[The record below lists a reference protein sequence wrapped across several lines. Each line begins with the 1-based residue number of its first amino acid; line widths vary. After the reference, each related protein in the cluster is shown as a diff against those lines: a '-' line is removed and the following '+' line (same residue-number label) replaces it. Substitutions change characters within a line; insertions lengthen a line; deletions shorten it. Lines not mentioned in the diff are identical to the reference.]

1 MRNWIAAIAACM
13 LAGATPGYA
22 QELTVKASQPAWV
35 HAGPLPELPDAR
47 RNQIQGGIAYLLSE
61 DQYIWTGDGYDYAQ
75 RVAYK
80 VIDRSGLEEA
90 ARITPVYDPE
100 DSTLFYSR
108 LDVIRDGETSDR
120 LADTDIELIRQEQE
134 LEEGVVSGNLTA
146 VAELA
151 DIRVGD
157 TIDYTL
163 FGHVSTPLWP
173 GEFFQEQQVEWS
185 VPLARQSF
193 SISVPEDRP
202 LVFSGIETD
211 VPVSTET
218 RDGRIVY
225 SVDIE
230 NPDPVT
236 AESYVPDDA
245 IVFGY
250 ITFSSMD
257 SWADVSD
264 WAQELY
270 DIDYALP
277 ASYQA
282 RIEDIAEKYP
292 SPEDRIIE
300 ALRIVQDEVR
310 YLGYQGGLGSHKP
323 RPPTETVESG
333 YGDCKD
339 KTILLTAMLRQ
350 MGIDA
355 NSALAS
361 VSNGYVIP
369 RETPSIGAFD
379 HAIVEVRLNG
389 KTVWLDPTMAY
400 EGGRFDTLVPGD
412 YGYVLPIRKGASDL
426 ELVDVP
432 MPAEPDMQ
440 VEEAYL
446 FPEDGDIALEFRVRT
461 VYHGA
466 EAEQFRRRVASSG
479 TARIGRE
486 FLNYY
491 GKYYKGLKSAG
502 DLSIADDRDANMIEV
517 RESYTLDRE
526 TFDAE
531 GYDTSFQTRAS
542 TLMGT
547 LPSAIEARRI
557 TDLRIPYGLNRRHVI
572 RIETPGR
579 TFTPP
584 ESSTLSAPGVDI
596 GIEYRSLGDAFE
608 ADYTMEVTE
617 RSVPVADAADVV
629 QLSMDIQDKGTL
641 TFNLSKAVP
650 TLARRM
656 GFTSLDPETEQELS
670 DLNRLVASNKLK
682 EALVRVNELSGKYT
696 DPDPVR
702 GYLQMLKG
710 ALLSDLGRRKAALPA
725 FREGFAL
732 IEPAT
737 VSTYFTF
744 ADLLS
749 EDGDLAGL
757 SEVLIRLFDKHPE
770 AYDSLNT
777 DWFSSLLHRL
787 HVAEEY
793 DAADKLRVAGAKAQ
807 YARRNENIE
816 IERWLYAAAVAPLAA
831 SGETDTARLLA
842 AEVTDPE
849 MLAGLLIDRRAEAV
863 WPDIEARSGKDLGQ
877 ALDLFLKQAKA
888 EAGKEDAGYK
898 EKLRYLNALR
908 QAGQTDEAVAYGAPI
923 VADWARIEAT
933 GKDAFWFV
941 NEYAYTLA
949 DAGQVDEA
957 VATFD
962 KLLDLGI
969 DANPDLISMAI
980 NRAHVLLD
988 TGRFDAALEATTGLE
1003 ALEDDYS
1010 SDYGKMFIY
1019 DAKACALQKL
1029 GRTSEAE
1036 GTFTDQILPLSDLN
1050 RGAFTHTLLCLGRL
1064 DDAEAQYVARLS
1076 DPGER
1081 PDVLYS
1087 FVETQ
1092 GGKHDGT
1099 FYAEISKAAETVRA
1113 RESVRN
1119 ALAPVGRR
1127 LSIRGSDT
1135 YWGRF

>member
-1 MRNWIAAIAACM
+1 MRNWIAAIVACV

-22 QELTVKASQPAWV
+22 QELTAKAPQPAWIQ
-35 HAGPLPELPDAR
+35 AGPLPELPDTR
-47 RNQIQGGIAYLLSE
+47 SDQIQGGMAYLLSE
-61 DQYIWTGDGYDYAQ
+61 DQYVWTGDGYDYAQ

-100 DSTLFYSR
+100 DSTLFFSR
-108 LDVIRDGETSDR
+108 LDVTRDGHTYDR
-120 LADTDIELIRQEQE
+120 LTDTDIELIRQEQR
-134 LEEGVVSGNLTA
+134 LEDGVVSGNLTA

-157 TIDYTL
+157 IIDYTL
-163 FGHVSTPLWP
+163 FGHVNTPLWP

-193 SISVPEDRP
+193 TISVPEGRP

-230 NPDPVT
+230 NADPVT
-236 AESYVPDDA
+236 AESNVPDDA
-245 IVFGY
+245 VVFGY

-257 SWADVSD
+257 SWADVSH
-264 WAQELY
+264 WAQDLY
-270 DIDYALP
+270 DVDYALP
-277 ASYQA
+277 ASFQA
-282 RIEDIAEKYP
+282 RVEEIEKNYP
-292 SPEDRIIE
+292 SPEDRVIE

-379 HAIVEVRLNG
+379 HAIVEVNLNG
-389 KTVWLDPTMAY
+389 KTAWLDPTMTY

-412 YGYVLPIRKGASDL
+412 YGYVLPIRKGASNL
-426 ELVDVP
+426 ELVYVP
-432 MPAEPDMQ
+432 MPAEPDIQ
-440 VEEAYL
+440 VEETFL
-446 FPEDGDIALEFRVRT
+446 FPEEGNIGLNFRVRT
-461 VYHGA
+461 VYQGA
-466 EAEQFRRRVASSG
+466 EAEQFRRRIASSG
-479 TARIGRE
+479 VARIDRE

-491 GKYYKGLKSAG
+491 GKYYTGLKRTG
-502 DLSIADDRDANMIEV
+502 DLSVTDDRDANRVEV
-517 RESYTLDRE
+517 QESYTLDRE

-531 GYDTSFQTRAS
+531 GYDTSFQTRAF
-542 TLMGT
+542 TLMGA
-547 LPSAIEARRI
+547 LPSAIEAKRV
-557 TDLRIPYGLNRRHVI
+557 TDLRIPYGLRRRHVI

-584 ESSTLSAPGVDI
+584 ESSTLSAPGVKV
-596 GIEYRSLGDAFE
+596 GIEYKSLSDTFE
-608 ADYTMEVTE
+608 ADYTIEVSE
-617 RSVPVADAADVV
+617 RSVPVTEAAEIV
-629 QLSMDIQDKGTL
+629 QLSTDIQNKGTL
-641 TFNLSKAVP
+641 TFNLSKSVP

-656 GFTSLDPETEQELS
+656 GFKSLDPETEQELS
-670 DLNRLVASNKLK
+670 DLNTLIASKKLQD
-682 EALVRVNELSGKYT
+682 ALVRVNELSGKYT

-710 ALLSDLGRRKAALPA
+710 ALLTDLGRRKAALPA

-732 IEPAT
+732 IEPVN

-749 EDGDLAGL
+749 DEDDLVEL
-757 SEVLIRLFDKHPE
+757 SALPGRLFDKHPE

-777 DWFSSLLHRL
+777 DWLSRVLRRL
-787 HVAEEY
+787 HLAEEY
-793 DAADKLRVAGAKAQ
+793 DAADALRIAAAKAQ
-807 YARRNENIE
+807 YTRRNEDIK
-816 IERWLYAAAVAPLAA
+816 IERWLYAAAVAPLSAA
-831 SGETDTARLLA
+831 GDTETARLLA
-842 AEVTDPE
+842 SEVTDPE
-849 MLAGLLIDRRAEAV
+849 MLAGLLVDRRAEAV
-863 WPDIEARSGKDLGQ
+863 WPDIETRSGKHLGD
-877 ALDLFLKQAKA
+877 ALDQFLAQARADA
-888 EAGKEDAGYK
+888 EEEDAGYK
-898 EKLRYLNALR
+898 EKARYLNALR
-908 QAGQTDEAVAYGAPI
+908 QAGQTAEAVEYGAP
-923 VADWARIEAT
+923 VMADWARIEAT
-933 GKDAFWFV
+933 GEDAFWFV
-941 NEYAYTLA
+941 NEYAYALA
-949 DAGQVDEA
+949 DADRVDDS
-957 VATFD
+957 VAAFD
-962 KLLDLGI
+962 RLLDLGI

-988 TGRFDAALEATTGLE
+988 AGRFESALEAVTGLE
-1003 ALEDDYS
+1003 ALDGDYS

-1029 GRTSEAE
+1029 GRPGEAE
-1036 GTFTDQILPLSDLN
+1036 GTLTEQILPISEVN
-1050 RGAFTHTLLCLGRL
+1050 RGAYTHILLCLGRL
-1064 DDAEAQYVARLS
+1064 DEAEAQYVERLS
-1076 DPGER
+1076 DRGER
-1081 PDVLYS
+1081 PGVLYS

-1092 GGKHDGT
+1092 GNKHDGT
-1099 FYAEISKAAETVRA
+1099 FYAEISKTAETVKA
-1113 RESVRN
+1113 RKSVRD

-1127 LSIRGSDT
+1127 LTIRGSDT
-1135 YWGRF
+1135 YWGRY